1 MMFGHNMLFGL
12 SLLILLVE
20 RARAHIMISYPLWRG
35 NNLISNGTDPWLVP
49 GSIGGVG
56 IQDTTNGTA
65 ELIFPYGM
73 QYTYPCE

>member
-1 MMFGHNMLFGL
+1 
-12 SLLILLVE
+12 
-20 RARAHIMISYPLWRG
+20 MISYPLWRG